1 MSEFVSMLEED
12 PQGREFLR
20 NAAEF
25 YQHDFFVLHPN
36 FDYCHKEG
44 DVRWNE
50 DKIRTYH
57 ILKQSERFGEM
68 RAAYPALKAL
78 VDAAVDENKA
88 ENVAAAFDTLRTRL
102 REMVL
107 EDVELYLAK
116 TSKKVDHK
124 TFEEAV
130 RFYFSRDISNH
141 LTKSYDQEA
150 KFIRHL
156 AQQQVREVEDMFR

>member
-1 MSEFVSMLEED
+1 MSEFISMLEED

-36 FDYCHKEG
+36 FDYRHKEG
-44 DVRWNE
+44 EERWNE

-57 ILKQSERFGEM
+57 ILKQSEHFGEM

-78 VDAAVDENKA
+78 VDAAVDEKKA
-88 ENVAAAFDTLRTRL
+88 ENVAAAFDALRNRL
-102 REMVL
+102 HEMAL
-107 EDVELYLAK
+107 EDVEIYLSK
-116 TSKKVDHK
+116 TNKKVDHK

-130 RFYFSRDISNH
+130 RFYFSRDIGNH
-141 LTKSYDQEA
+141 LAKSYDQDA

-156 AQQQVREVEDMFR
+156 AQQQVRKVEEMFQ